1 MHEAEQ
7 AAFESEPDPWAGEP
21 LRHDG
26 PLDWEAFKSGGR
38 LHLYCY
44 LRDCVLSLASLDA
57 TA

>member
-1 MHEAEQ
+1 MQETEHAV
-7 AAFESEPDPWAGEP
+7 AEPDPWDGEP

-26 PLDWEAFKSGGR
+26 PLDWEAFRSGGR